1 MPVEGT
7 LKPQA
12 FAPIGGL
19 AQGLIFM
26 GAEGLH
32 PLFDSEWIR
41 RAFDR
46 MDAGLLQYDQLVA
59 AHQALKDLARFR
71 RMDRKR
77 AYLQQLPEATVDML
91 VFLYF
96 RSLDQFLETQ
106 EPTIH

>member
-1 MPVEGT
+1 M
-7 LKPQA
+7 KPQA
-12 FAPIGGL
+12 FSPIGGL
-19 AQGLIFM
+19 AHGFISM

-32 PLFDSEWIR
+32 PLFDSQWIR

-46 MDAGLLQYDQLVA
+46 VDSGLLQHEQVVA
-59 AHQALKDLARFR
+59 AHQALKDLAKFR
-71 RMDRKR
+71 NIQRKR
-77 AYLQQLPEATVDML
+77 AFLKALPEATVDTL